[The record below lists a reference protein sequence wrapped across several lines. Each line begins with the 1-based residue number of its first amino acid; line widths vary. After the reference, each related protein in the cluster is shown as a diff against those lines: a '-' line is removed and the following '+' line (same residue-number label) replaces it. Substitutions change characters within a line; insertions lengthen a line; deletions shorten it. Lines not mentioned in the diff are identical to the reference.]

1 MKKILRFPS
10 RKTKTPLPI
19 QNVIQKT
26 VNEDKS
32 PQQEFI
38 RIISP
43 SNYSLTTTKST
54 AVTVTTNSSQTPLV
68 TSLAWPKQ
76 VTETIKKNSFTTVPS
91 NTDNTDVYSE
101 VTVDESHTTLV
112 PDYLDKLNPLEIE
125 HETVHIIYPTILK
138 ENVTREDIKNTEQRA
153 KIVNNQDNV
162 SVNYKE
168 PSPGLYSSLDSTV
181 SGPNPGEDSLGLSNE
196 KTPNYYDQVF
206 QSASL
211 VNNANPYYA
220 PEEFNYNQDPIV
232 LNKSNVK
239 DIELSTKSQEFIIK
253 PRGRTYKDFPQ
264 DVTIFPTKATLSE
277 TGVKNSSL
285 APVNATLSSL
295 QEEFVTDV
303 SNGID
308 ELRRK
313 TPKSVDFD
321 KLLIPHRLYDQH
333 LKSHPNEIIKLVNTI
348 EYGAP
353 NYKRTDDSNSKRL
366 IGNINYPP
374 NKSDPTGSLASLVDC
389 GAGREVG
396 FCSITSAYPKERV
409 ELLMY
414 GCKEVLQAFKAVISD
429 DLDELGD
436 NSPSVISSEK
446 DLARPWSWKVYAY
459 KKRQV
464 CDSELYFIQPSFAR
478 DTKGTETNEFTSEQC
493 DFYHQNQIKRI

>member
-1 MKKILRFPS
+1 MKKIIRFPG
-10 RKTKTPLPI
+10 RKTKAPLPI

-26 VNEDKS
+26 VTEGKS

-43 SNYSLTTTKST
+43 SNYSLSTTKSP
-54 AVTVTTNSSQTPLV
+54 AVIVTTNSAQTPLV
-68 TSLAWPKQ
+68 TSSAWSKQ
-76 VTETIKKNSFTTVPS
+76 ITEIIKKNSFTTAPS
-91 NTDNTDVYSE
+91 NTANTEVYSE
-101 VTVDESHTTLV
+101 VTVDGSHTTLV
-112 PDYLDKLNPLEIE
+112 PDDLDHLNPLEIE
-125 HETVHIIYPTILK
+125 PETVHIIYPTILK
-138 ENVTREDIKNTEQRA
+138 ENVAQED
-153 KIVNNQDNV
+153 VNNSEQSAKLLNNPHNV
-162 SVNYKE
+162 SVNDKE
-168 PSPGLYSSLDSTV
+168 PSPGLYSSLDSAV

-196 KTPNYYDQVF
+196 ISSNYYDQVF

-232 LNKSNVK
+232 LNKSDIK
-239 DIELSTKSQEFIIK
+239 DNELLTKPQDFIIK

-264 DVTIFPTKATLSE
+264 DVTIFPTKATLSK
-277 TGVKNSSL
+277 TSVKNSSL

-295 QEEFVTDV
+295 QDEFVTDV

-308 ELRRK
+308 EPNRK

-321 KLLIPHRLYDQH
+321 KLFTPHRLYDQH

-353 NYKRTDDSNSKRL
+353 NFKRTDDSNSKGL
-366 IGNINYPP
+366 IESIEYPP

-389 GAGREVG
+389 GAGREAG
-396 FCSITSAYPKERV
+396 FCSITSTYPKERV

-414 GCKEVLQAFKAVISD
+414 GCNEVLQAFKAVISD

-436 NSPSVISSEK
+436 NSASVISSEK

-478 DTKGTETNEFTSEQC
+478 DIKGTKINQFTLGQS
-493 DFYHQNQIKRI
+493 DFFNPNQIRTL